1 MQRAHS
7 LTHSLTLHAAH
18 GVRGGRGH
26 EGRRDAEG
34 GGLAEVGDLVGV
46 FGMDEQPV
54 RLLQRVAQLA
64 LEPVPGLK
72 RRRRQPNNPSNQT

>member
-72 RRRRQPNNPSNQT
+72 RRRRQPNNPSNQN